1 MRRSPRTRRG
11 KRSQIGAAREVVVAG
26 AEVPEDVVV
35 SGADE
40 VVVVGVEEVVGGA
53 FSCGD
58 ERLFRHLG
66 KKIS

>member
-1 MRRSPRTRRG
+1 M
-11 KRSQIGAAREVVVAG
+11 VVAG